1 VIVVDTHTL
10 IWWVLAPAKLSSAA
24 RVAIDSSET
33 IGFAAISCWEVALL
47 SDRRRIDLDL
57 EPTSWLHKV
66 VKAGNVS
73 ILPIT
78 IEIGVLAA
86 ELQDILRNPADCLIA
101 ATALTHGIPLVTKD
115 ERIQRSG
122 VVATIW

>member
-10 IWWVLAPAKLSSAA
+10 IWWVLAPEKLSTAA
-24 RVAIDSSET
+24 RETIDSSEA
-33 IGFAAISCWEVALL
+33 IGFAAISCWEVGML

-57 EPTSWLHKV
+57 EPALWLCNV
-66 VKAGNVS
+66 IDARNVS

-101 ATALTHGIPLVTKD
+101 ATALTHGVPLVTKD

>member
-1 VIVVDTHTL
+1 MIVVDTHTL
-10 IWWVLAPAKLSSAA
+10 IWWVLAPEKLSTGA
-24 RVAIDSSET
+24 REAIDSSEA
-33 IGFAAISCWEVALL
+33 IGFAAISCWEVGML

-57 EPTSWLHKV
+57 EPALWLRNV
-66 VKAGNVS
+66 IEARNVS

-101 ATALTHGIPLVTKD
+101 ATALTHGVPLVTKD

>member
-1 VIVVDTHTL
+1 L
-10 IWWVLAPAKLSSAA
+10 IWWVLAPVKLSLAA
-24 RVAIDSSET
+24 RETIDSSET
-33 IGFAAISCWEVALL
+33 IGFAAISCWEVAML
-47 SDRRRIDLDL
+47 SDRRRIELDL
-57 EPTSWLHKV
+57 EPALWLHNV
-66 VKAGNVS
+66 IEARNVS

-101 ATALTHGIPLVTKD
+101 ATALTHGVPLVTKD

>member
-10 IWWVLAPAKLSSAA
+10 IWWVLEPSKLSAAA
-24 RVAIDSSET
+24 REAINSSKA
-33 IGFAAISCWEVALL
+33 IGLAVISCWEVGML
-47 SDRRRIDLDL
+47 SDRRRIELDL
-57 EPTSWLHKV
+57 EPAAWLHNV
-66 VKAGNVS
+66 IEARNVS

-86 ELQDILRNPADCLIA
+86 ELQDVLRNPADCLIA
-101 ATALTHGIPLVTKD
+101 ATALTHGVPLVTKD